1 MKITKLLTT
10 EMENLKENLQKKN
23 QYKNDMRNGVRKL
36 ESTNSRNVEEIKT
49 LKYTETKRK

>member
-1 MKITKLLTT
+1 
-10 EMENLKENLQKKN
+10 MENLKENLQKKN